1 LYQKKKKKKKKDLHR
16 KPSNKSE
23 KTDSPSE
30 LLQLTSPDDSHIL
43 PSELIGPNDSTSD
56 VVLRPRNPKVTS
68 TKEVVERLKNICH
81 EDDPRKI
88 YRNFN
93 KIGQG

>member
-1 LYQKKKKKKKKDLHR
+1 M
-16 KPSNKSE
+16 
-23 KTDSPSE
+23 
-30 LLQLTSPDDSHIL
+30 
-43 PSELIGPNDSTSD
+43 GPNDSSSEIAP
-56 VVLRPRNPKVTS
+56 LRPRNPKVTS
-68 TKEVVERLKNICH
+68 TKEVVERLKSICH